1 MSKAIEE
8 NKLTVAIRRLFKRIQ
23 FILEIYVYRL
33 DAKNKTN
40 LPPPSPQPPP
50 PPSTPVTVFLI
61 AEKLL
66 SLWIWNLQTSSLY
79 FLTVLRKI
87 KSNCRS
93 GLFCMANLL
102 ELVKKNI
109 FFNFVDFN
117 PLQAKIK

>member
-40 LPPPSPQPPP
+40 LRPPSPQFPP

-66 SLWIWNLQTSSLY
+66 SL
-79 FLTVLRKI
+79 
-87 KSNCRS
+87 
-93 GLFCMANLL
+93 
-102 ELVKKNI
+102 
-109 FFNFVDFN
+109 
-117 PLQAKIK
+117 